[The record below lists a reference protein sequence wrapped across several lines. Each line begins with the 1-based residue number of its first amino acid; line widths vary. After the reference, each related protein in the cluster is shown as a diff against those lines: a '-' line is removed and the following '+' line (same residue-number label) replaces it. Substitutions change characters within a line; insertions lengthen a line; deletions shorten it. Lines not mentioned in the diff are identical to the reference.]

1 MSQGAN
7 KDDII
12 SVGETSL
19 VCLYNGSPHHG
30 INVLRYEKLCMK
42 VATSTVPVQ
51 PGALP
56 HTSGSVKYHSLRMY
70 HQIQE
75 WLDVQMSSVDWGW
88 KVSAENLLS
97 IMTDLQPAPQK
108 FLEVVR
114 CGCKY
119 ACNTMRCFCRKHGMT
134 CSTACS
140 ECRGICANTPN
151 NIDSESDEDT

>member
-1 MSQGAN
+1 MSHAAN
-7 KDDII
+7 KNDSI
-12 SVGETSL
+12 SAGETAQ
-19 VCLYNGSPHHG
+19 VCMYNGNPHHG

-56 HTSGSVKYHSLRMY
+56 QTSDSVKYHSITVY

-75 WLDVQMSSVDWGW
+75 WLGGQMAYVDWCW
-88 KVSAENLLS
+88 RVSAGNLLP
-97 IMTDLQPAPQK
+97 IMTDLLPAPHK

-119 ACNTMRCFCRKHGMT
+119 ACNTIRCSSRSMG
-134 CSTACS
+134 
-140 ECRGICANTPN
+140 
-151 NIDSESDEDT
+151 